1 LRDSLTN
8 LVIMAIGAS
17 DYTALAE
24 QFPFTITA
32 EAKEG
37 VAEIRISGVIHQWSN
52 SAEWFRRQIQ
62 SFNEQ
67 GIKKGSLYI
76 NTPGGDVF
84 QAAEIR
90 NELDAFEGEITGYGG
105 AMVASAGTYIRLG
118 CEKFEMVPNGQW
130 MYHKPQGSLRGNE
143 DEWESKLQL
152 LKNITSE
159 YRKGYAELTGLSEDE
174 IEKKWSKGDVWLNA
188 EQAKKEGF
196 ITGISK
202 YKVKI
207 TEKETAM
214 FTACGVPNP
223 PKPTKSK
230 TKSNNEMDLK
240 MTALS
245 LGLPENATEAEVTA
259 EMAKLRAKAA
269 KVDALETEA
278 IAKAAAA
285 RTTEIKAILDKAAID
300 KKINAKSREG
310 LEKFAAA
317 DFDGFKAHVENL
329 PIPGKISEQIK
340 GKSAGAN
347 SAAAKEKNFEDMTAE
362 EHDILEEEDP
372 EAFQAKYEAYLKK

>member
-1 LRDSLTN
+1 
-8 LVIMAIGAS
+8 MAIGAS

-24 QFPFTITA
+24 QFPFKITA
-32 EAKEG
+32 EAKG
-37 VAEIRISGVIHQWSN
+37 DKAEIRISGVIHQWSN
-52 SAEWFRRQIQ
+52 SAEWFRRQIE

-67 GIKKGSLYI
+67 GIKNASLYI

-90 NELDAFEGEITGYGG
+90 NELDAFEGDVIGYGG

-118 CEKFEMVPNGQW
+118 CKTFDMVPNGQW
-130 MYHKPQGSLRGNE
+130 MYHKPQGALRGNE
-143 DEWESKLQL
+143 NDWESKLQL

-159 YRKGYAELTGLSEDE
+159 YRKAYAELTGNSEEE

-188 EQAKKEGF
+188 EQALEQKF

-230 TKSNNEMDLK
+230 PKLNNEMDLK
-240 MTALS
+240 VTALT
-245 LGLPENATEAEVTA
+245 LGLDENATEAEVKA
-259 EMAKLRAKAA
+259 EMANLRAKAA
-269 KVDALETEA
+269 KADTLEKT
-278 IAKAAAA
+278 AKDKETAT
-285 RTTEIKAILDKAAID
+285 RTTEIKAILDKANTD
-300 KKINAKSREG
+300 KKITAKSRES
-310 LEKFAAA
+310 LEKWANA
-317 DFDGFKAHVENL
+317 DFEGFKAHVENL
-329 PIPGKISEQIK
+329 PVPGKISEQIA
-340 GKSAGAN
+340 GKSAGA
-347 SAAAKEKNFEDMTAE
+347 SAATAKEKSFEDMTAE
-362 EHDILEEEDP
+362 ESDLLEEEDP
-372 EAFQAKYEAYLKK
+372 AAFQAKYEAYLNK

>member
-1 LRDSLTN
+1 
-8 LVIMAIGAS
+8 MAIGAS

-24 QFPFTITA
+24 QFPFKITA
-32 EAKEG
+32 EVKEDK
-37 VAEIRISGVIHQWSN
+37 AEIRISGVIHEWNN

-62 SFNEQ
+62 GFNEE
-67 GIKKGSLYI
+67 GIKNASLYI

-90 NELDAFEGEITGYGG
+90 NELDAFEGDIIGYGG

-118 CEKFEMVPNGQW
+118 CKEFHMVPNGQW

-159 YRKGYAELTGLSEDE
+159 YRKGYAGLTGFSEEE

-188 EQAKKEGF
+188 DQALEQKF

-240 MTALS
+240 LTALT
-245 LGLPENATEAEVTA
+245 LGLPETATEAEVKA
-259 EMAKLRAKAA
+259 EMAKLRAKADKADTLELEA
-269 KVDALETEA
+269 KNKEA
-278 IAKAAAA
+278 ATRKN
-285 RTTEIKAILDKAAID
+285 EIKAILDKAIVD
-300 KKINAKSREG
+300 KKINATSRES
-310 LEKFAAA
+310 LEKWA
-317 DFDGFKAHVENL
+317 DADLGGFKAHMENL
-329 PIPGKISEQIK
+329 PVPGKISEQIK
-340 GKSAGAN
+340 GKSAGA
-347 SAAAKEKNFEDMTAE
+347 SSVTAKEKNFEDMTAE
-362 EHDILEEEDP
+362 ERDVLEEEDP
-372 EAFQAKYEAYLKK
+372 ETFQAKYEAYIEK